1 MAFEEVSLIISSLRR
16 KLFYVV
22 AIFTAT
28 TLLSFQFMGELI
40 KKIEYDMFFRL
51 NLADKPS
58 AAAQLINISSNL
70 SNFSKELAINN
81 PAAAENLS
89 SMSSQLM
96 NISLSLNLN
105 QPVLVYLTPM
115 EVLMLEFKM
124 SLIFGFVLTLPVI
137 LYFIFQGLKGRLKNI
152 PVNKSLILLTFASS
166 VILFI
171 VGAAYAY
178 FLMLPVFL
186 KWIYQDAMN
195 LGVNATFSIYSFIY
209 FIVMTTAIMG
219 LAFELPVIMVLLV
232 KLGVTSRQ
240 TLSHYRKHAYV
251 ILLIIAAWVTPDPT
265 MFSQIM
271 MTIPFVVL
279 YEFSLVAIRLWGK

>member
-1 MAFEEVSLIISSLRR
+1 MPFEEVSLIIYSLRR
-16 KLFYVV
+16 KLLYVV
-22 AIFTAT
+22 AIFAAT

-58 AAAQLINISSNL
+58 AAAQLSDISSNL
-70 SNFSKELAINN
+70 SNFSRELAINN
-81 PAAAENLS
+81 PAVAENLS
-89 SMSSQLM
+89 AMSSQLL
-96 NISLSLNLN
+96 NISSSLNLN

-124 SLIFGFVLTLPVI
+124 SIIFGFIFTLPVV
-137 LYFIFQGLKGRLKNI
+137 LYFMFRGLKGRLKNI
-152 PVNKSLILLTFASS
+152 PVNKSLILLTIASS
-166 VILFI
+166 IMLFI
-171 VGAAYAY
+171 IGAAYAY
-178 FLMLPVFL
+178 FLMLPLFL
-186 KWIYQDAMN
+186 RWIYQDAMS

-219 LAFELPVIMVLLV
+219 VAFELPVIMVLLV
-232 KLGVTSRQ
+232 KLGVTSRR
-240 TLSHYRKHAYV
+240 TLSHYRRHAYV

-279 YEFSLVAIRLWGK
+279 YEVTLIAIRLWGK